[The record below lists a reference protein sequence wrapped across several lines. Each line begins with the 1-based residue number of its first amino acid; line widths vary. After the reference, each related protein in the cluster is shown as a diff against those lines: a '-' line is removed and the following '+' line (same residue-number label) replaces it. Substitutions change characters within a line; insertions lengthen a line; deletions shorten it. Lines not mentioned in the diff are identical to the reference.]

1 MHPLPKALGPTFPL
15 VSALTSTRPS
25 ARNTAGG
32 SDLPASWRLILTL
45 GRSPEGPSKGL
56 GAPTLGIGNLRT
68 PALDSPC
75 SPPPP
80 GPLGAPPVIQARE
93 RVGPSEPLASFE
105 GRQRQ
110 NTWAHAP
117 THQRPPLG
125 PPPPSPHRPW
135 ILPAGLLG
143 ANPNPRSAP
152 KGLLPRGLAPQC
164 QGLGTPAPALDSP
177 SAPPPPGPLLAP
189 LVIQGGRMCRAHRA
203 PGAFRRPPRQTLG
216 PPLPLLNAL
225 SSACP
230 SARCTSSRSG
240 LQASWGL
247 TLTLGGLLRGP
258 SQGAWRPNAWDWGPE
273 TQRWTHPPPHRHPG
287 RYWRRLSS
295 GRQNGQ
301 GPRSPQRPWKAPGA
315 KMFGPRLLL
324 ASALTPPAPPLA
336 AQPAFRACRHP
347 AC

>member
-125 PPPPSPHRPW
+125 PPPPPRHTAHGSC
-135 ILPAGLLG
+135 LPASSGLILTLG
-143 ANPNPRSAP
+143 
-152 KGLLPRGLAPQC
+152 
-164 QGLGTPAPALDSP
+164 
-177 SAPPPPGPLLAP
+177 
-189 LVIQGGRMCRAHRA
+189 
-203 PGAFRRPPRQTLG
+203 RPPRG
-216 PPLPLLNAL
+216 
-225 SSACP
+225 S
-230 SARCTSSRSG
+230 
-240 LQASWGL
+240 
-247 TLTLGGLLRGP
+247 
-258 SQGAWRPNAWDWGPE
+258 SQGAWHRNARDWGPPP
-273 TQRWTHPPPHRHPG
+273 QRWTHPPPHRHPG
-287 RYWRRLSS
+287 LYWRRWSFRAGECAGHTEPLAHFE
-295 GRQNGQ
+295 GPRAKLL
-301 GPRSPQRPWKAPGA
+301 GPRSHSSTP
-315 KMFGPRLLL
+315 
-324 ASALTPPAPPLA
+324 SARPAPPLA
-336 AQPAFRACRHP
+336 AHPADRACRP
-347 AC
+347 PGG